1 MTSYQI
7 QVFASLQTAESGC
20 KLVERIV
27 SLPETIDFDYKTVT
41 TALKILYG
49 TKVVIRITI
58 MP

>member
-20 KLVERIV
+20 KLYERIV
-27 SLPETIDFDYKTVT
+27 SLPETVDFDYKTVI

-49 TKVVIRITI
+49 TKVVIRITLI
-58 MP
+58 P